1 MASGSEV
8 ELAIDA
14 QAVLEQDGIPTRVV
28 SFPSWDRFAA
38 QPPEYQAGVLPP
50 RVTARLAIEAASPFG
65 WERYV
70 GGAGRVLG
78 VTHFGASAPAKV
90 LGQEYGFTVERV
102 LALSR
107 ELLAAGRARKDDP
120 APARTRTAP
129 AAR

>member
-1 MASGSEV
+1 
-8 ELAIDA
+8 
-14 QAVLEQDGIPTRVV
+14 
-28 SFPSWDRFAA
+28 
-38 QPPEYQAGVLPP
+38 VLPP
-50 RVTARLAIEAASPFG
+50 RITARLAIEAASPFG

-102 LALSR
+102 LAASR
-107 ELLAAGRARKDDP
+107 ELLAAGRTRKDEP

-129 AAR
+129 ATR